1 MLMKKK
7 QRVIVNG
14 DRGLIVLLEELNQL
28 SIYKD
33 LRVKKITDEEG
44 EKWMVSFLA
53 DRDDIANLKAT
64 VKYCPRFLNLVS
76 SI

>member
-1 MLMKKK
+1 MLKKR

-28 SIYKD
+28 GIYKD

-44 EKWMVSFLA
+44 EKWMVSFMA
-53 DRDDIANLKAT
+53 DRDDIANLKA
-64 VKYCPRFLNLVS
+64 VVRYCPKFLNLVS
-76 SI
+76 AI